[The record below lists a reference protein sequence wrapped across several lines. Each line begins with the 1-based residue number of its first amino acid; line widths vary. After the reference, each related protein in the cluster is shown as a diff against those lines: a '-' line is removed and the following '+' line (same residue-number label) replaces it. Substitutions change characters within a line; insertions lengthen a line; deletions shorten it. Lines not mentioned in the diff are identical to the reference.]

1 MLSLIFGILFHFGL
15 PSHHTNFNMATRAM
29 MAAFLQLVLY
39 TTVLLSGSVG
49 GAHADLAVPGLV
61 TNVVAIAGNQSAEVH
76 FEPSTDVYDAVS
88 FGQPRYRVTVH
99 TSAADASFL
108 PPAAELVASSAPVY
122 ILSLTNGIVRPPSLV
137 YVQIQLK
144 SLTSRSRPVALP
156 PTTTCRTIGLKSP
169 QSPAL
174 APLQARW

>member
-1 MLSLIFGILFHFGL
+1 
-15 PSHHTNFNMATRAM
+15 M

-122 ILSLTNGIVRPPSLV
+122 ILSLTNGIVRPPMDHHPLLV

-144 SLTSRSRPVALP
+144 SLTSRSRPVSLP
-156 PTTTCRTIGLKSP
+156 PPRAGL
-169 QSPAL
+169 L
-174 APLQARW
+174 V

>member
-1 MLSLIFGILFHFGL
+1 
-15 PSHHTNFNMATRAM
+15 M

-122 ILSLTNGIVRPPSLV
+122 ILSLTNGIVRPPSLACV
-137 YVQIQLK
+137 RTDSTQIPDIPL
-144 SLTSRSRPVALP
+144 SPRFSP